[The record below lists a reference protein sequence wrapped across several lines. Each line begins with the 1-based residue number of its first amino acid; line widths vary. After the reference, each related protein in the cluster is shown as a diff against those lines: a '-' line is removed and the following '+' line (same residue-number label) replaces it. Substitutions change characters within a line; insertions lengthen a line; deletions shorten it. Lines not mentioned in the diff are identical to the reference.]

1 MKELDAV
8 KFIEER
14 LSDEEGQIFL
24 YLLATKLQNES
35 FKMDDH
41 FKEKLGVNN
50 GLMDLFWT
58 IQEEVCPLV
67 ANTPAVVVVVNVSLL
82 EDTSSTN
89 ALKSLESTLTT
100 LLEFPLLVAAEADA
114 FVTFKLSNAII
125 LYLLLILFLIDL
137 C

>member
-67 ANTPAVVVVVNVSLL
+67 ANMACEVEVDLVENMKELMKDVKYW
-82 EDTSSTN
+82 EDEEGYIHTN
-89 ALKSLESTLTT
+89 L
-100 LLEFPLLVAAEADA
+100 D
-114 FVTFKLSNAII
+114 
-125 LYLLLILFLIDL
+125 
-137 C
+137 